1 MRGNARRPRTTTGI
15 EGNER
20 GKQRPMKTAARV
32 SLVTLVLTV
41 ILIGLGALVRAT
53 GSGLGCP
60 DWPLCH
66 GGAVP
71 PSDMGHE
78 PIIEYLHRVV
88 AAIVGVLIVATAW
101 LAWRHFRHSPV
112 VAWGALLAVPLV
124 GVQGLI
130 GAIVV
135 WHELPPELVAT
146 HLLLAMLIVSVEA
159 TVTVGMYRELGYGS
173 DPEPERTGPLGSL
186 TVLSLAWLGLAFWIG
201 AYMAESGASTACSG
215 WPLCNGAPF
224 PGANDQEVTHMVHR
238 YLAGGFVLVLV
249 PLLVSAW
256 RRRHLVSWAWP
267 LAVSVAVVFVG
278 QVTVGALNVWYT
290 FPDPLTVAHTAIAS
304 VIWATLSVGAALST
318 YRRIGAPAS
327 VLETAE
333 AVR

>member
-1 MRGNARRPRTTTGI
+1 
-15 EGNER
+15 
-20 GKQRPMKTAARV
+20 MKTAARV
-32 SLVTLVLTV
+32 SLLTLVLTV
-41 ILIGLGALVRAT
+41 VLIAIGALVRAT

-78 PIIEYLHRVV
+78 PVIEYLHRVV
-88 AAIVGVLIVATAW
+88 AAAVGLLIIGNAW
-101 LAWRHFRHSPV
+101 LAWRHFRASAV
-112 VAWGALLAVPLV
+112 IAWGALVAVPLV

-135 WHELPPELVAT
+135 WHEPPPELVAT

-159 TVTVGMYRELGYGS
+159 MVTVGMFRELGKGD
-173 DPEPERTGPLGSL
+173 DPDPARIGPLGSL
-186 TVLSLAWLGLAFWIG
+186 SVLALAWLALTFWIG

-215 WPLCNGAPF
+215 WPLCNGDPL
-224 PGANDQEVTHMVHR
+224 PGADDQEVTHMVHR
-238 YLAGGFVLVLV
+238 YLAGGFAFILV

-256 RRRHLVSWAWP
+256 RRRRLVPWAWP
-267 LAVSVAVVFVG
+267 LALAVGGVFAV
-278 QVTVGALNVWYT
+278 QVIVGALNVWYT
-290 FPDPLTVAHTAIAS
+290 FPDPLTVAHTAVAA
-304 VIWATLSVGAALST
+304 VIWATLSVGASLAT
-318 YRRIGAPAS
+318 YRRVGVPAA
-327 VLETAE
+327 VLEPAE